1 MQALAENSPATPEN
15 STAFR
20 ATPVEFLPAK
30 L

>member
-1 MQALAENSPATPEN
+1 MQALAAEFPATPEN

-20 ATPVEFLPAK
+20 STPVEFLPAK